1 MRSRPIFNNLVP
13 SLQLSDL
20 PMYIIKSPP
29 FSTHTLAEISP
40 LPTGIEPGE
49 PLVLGDVQTS
59 LQALSC
65 GRMSVGRLVARS
77 EVTLTKLATIN
88 AAKLAENCFRTG
100 NHAK

>member
-1 MRSRPIFNNLVP
+1 
-13 SLQLSDL
+13 
-20 PMYIIKSPP
+20 
-29 FSTHTLAEISP
+29 
-40 LPTGIEPGE
+40 
-49 PLVLGDVQTS
+49 VLGDVQTS

-100 NHAK
+100 SHAK